1 MHNWN
6 NNYNR
11 GFEGGHVLMMLT
23 MLAFWGFVIWGI
35 VSLYRR
41 NTSHGATR
49 VPSAQSA
56 QNILNERLAK
66 GEISEEE
73 YRSRSEVLKAVHA
86 K

>member
-6 NNYNR
+6 NNYDR
-11 GFEGGHVLMMLT
+11 GFGGGHILMMLT
-23 MLAFWGFVIWGI
+23 MLAFWAFVVWGA

-41 NTSHGATR
+41 NSSHVAHA

-66 GEISEEE
+66 GEISEDE
-73 YRSRSEVLKAVHA
+73 YKSRSEALKIVHT

>member
-11 GFEGGHVLMMLT
+11 GFEGGHVLVMLT

-41 NTSHGATR
+41 NASHVSTA

-66 GEISEEE
+66 GEISEDEFK
-73 YRSRSEVLKAVHA
+73 SRSEVLKAIHT

>member
-11 GFEGGHVLMMLT
+11 GFEGGHVLMILT

-41 NTSHGATR
+41 NTFHGATS

-56 QNILNERLAK
+56 QSILNDRLAK

-73 YRSRSEVLKAVHA
+73 YKSRSEALKAVHA